1 MLKLTYLPMARQY
14 NVLFLP
20 STATSVPPGVTFQ
33 SGALFVSGIVCPMT
47 KLQHFASWDKES
59 IRF

>member
-20 STATSVPPGVTFQ
+20 STATSVPPGITSQV
-33 SGALFVSGIVCPMT
+33 GGVVVSGIVCPVT
-47 KLQHFASWDKES
+47 KL
-59 IRF
+59 